1 MDRQDKPR
9 KLYGNQLAA
18 FESIKIALEANG
30 HMTDIGEKR
39 HKTVMLEEWREAF
52 VKRKGDSKSMDSDW
66 YRGKKAMFEKG
77 LCGYHKTPV
86 GEYCWIEPKKPKE
99 DKPFV
104 SEF

>member
-1 MDRQDKPR
+1 
-9 KLYGNQLAA
+9 
-18 FESIKIALEANG
+18 
-30 HMTDIGEKR
+30 
-39 HKTVMLEEWREAF
+39 MLEEWREAF

-77 LCGYHKTPV
+77 LCGYHETPV